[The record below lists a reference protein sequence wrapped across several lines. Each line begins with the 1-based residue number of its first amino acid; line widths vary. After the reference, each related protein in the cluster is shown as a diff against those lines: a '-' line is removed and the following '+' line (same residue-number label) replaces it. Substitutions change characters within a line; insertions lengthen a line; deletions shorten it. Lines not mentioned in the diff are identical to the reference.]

1 MSRSYSIAE
10 ARDNFAA
17 IVRDVEQDSPIEL
30 TRRGEPVAVLL
41 SIEEYRRLLA
51 GRKSFWEAYSEFRDE
66 VDLRR
71 LNIEPE
77 IFEDLRDVSPG
88 RETSW
93 HS

>member
-17 IVRDVEQDSPIEL
+17 IVRDVERDSAIEL

-51 GRKSFWEAYSEFRDE
+51 GRKNFWDAYSQFRDE
-66 VDLRR
+66 ADLQR
-71 LNIEPE
+71 LNIDPE
-77 IFEDLRDVSPG
+77 IFEGLRDVSPG

-93 HS
+93 HG